1 MLQRKEQKL
10 LLDLC
15 YLEKILNL
23 ILGLM
28 GKDTWTHGGENFEIF
43 ASERRFQ
50 ETLKESK
57 VDIFIQ
63 QIFLRKR

>member
-1 MLQRKEQKL
+1 
-10 LLDLC
+10 
-15 YLEKILNL
+15 
-23 ILGLM
+23 M

-63 QIFLRKR
+63 QILLRKR

>member
-1 MLQRKEQKL
+1 

-28 GKDTWTHGGENFEIF
+28 RKDTWTHGGENFEIF
-43 ASERRFQ
+43 ASERRSFQ

-57 VDIFIQ
+57 VDIFIR
-63 QIFLRKR
+63 QIFLV